1 MTFDVLISNQ
11 DNITDFYEVGACT
24 LRFNGLDQETA
35 ATITKIAD
43 QCGFTAVAFLYPDK
57 E

>member
-24 LRFNGLDQETA
+24 LRFNRLDQETA
-35 ATITKIAD
+35 VTLVKIAD